1 MEERQPSRSAHLLR
15 MDQHGEWH
23 THLSRWEKRLEKR
36 RKKETTYWTLPQQ
49 LLYTEHVT
57 TFHWLDFP
65 FLFLRRFKFQ
75 TKRPNW
81 AVGGRPGVTVWLQ
94 IGWFFFFSTLSISS
108 QPSSFKKKRK
118 EKTHTGAQADS
129 SKGYARTQTHSTLS
143 LLFLP
148 RDKQRMIHIY
158 TQQHI
163 NDDSIFCLYLYFFP
177 FVCIAFFLSL
187 YLASITLS
195 YYVLKQMPDGSCRY
209 IRIVYYAILQFSF
222 LLLFFLVLY
231 VVAYSRHI
239 RIVCYDMGTGAFRSS
254 VGTLTGAYDSLAVVV
269 RFSFL

>member
-1 MEERQPSRSAHLLR
+1 MEERQPSRSAHPLR

-23 THLSRWEKRLEKR
+23 THLSRWERRLEKR
-36 RKKETTYWTLPQQ
+36 GKKETTYWTPPQQ

-108 QPSSFKKKRK
+108 QPSSFLKKKKRK
-118 EKTHTGAQADS
+118 NTHGGTSRFLKRICAHSDS
-129 SKGYARTQTHSTLS
+129 LNSLS

-177 FVCIAFFLSL
+177 LFV
-187 YLASITLS
+187 
-195 YYVLKQMPDGSCRY
+195 
-209 IRIVYYAILQFSF
+209 
-222 LLLFFLVLY
+222 LLFFVFISRIYYLIVL
-231 VVAYSRHI
+231 
-239 RIVCYDMGTGAFRSS
+239 RIKTDAWWIM
-254 VGTLTGAYDSLAVVV
+254 
-269 RFSFL
+269 